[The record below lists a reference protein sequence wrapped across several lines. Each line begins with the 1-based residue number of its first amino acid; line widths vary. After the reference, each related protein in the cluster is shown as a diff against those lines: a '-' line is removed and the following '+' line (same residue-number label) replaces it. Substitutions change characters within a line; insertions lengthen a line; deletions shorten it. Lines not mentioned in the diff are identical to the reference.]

1 MTTLINNIAL
11 EPKDYRSGIEP
22 TWCPGCGDFSVLN
35 SLTQTM
41 SASKIDPFNSVVV
54 SGIGCSS
61 RTPLWMKNYG
71 FHSVHGR
78 ALPVAVGMALVN
90 PDMPITVTIGDG
102 DCFSIGGGHVPH
114 AARRNFN
121 MRLFVMDNQAFALT
135 KNQVSPTSR
144 EGLKTSTTPFGNID
158 APMNTI
164 ALMLSYGAT
173 FVAQTFAG
181 NPKHMT
187 ETMNKAMAHKGFAF
201 VNILSPCPTFNKTDT
216 FVYYRGRVHDIN
228 ETHTDL
234 TNMAKAQELAATAI
248 EHGYDEN
255 AKVPI
260 GVFYQVEKPTYGEKL
275 KALKERVGAKDKPD
289 FKAIFDQYKP

>member
-1 MTTLINNIAL
+1 MTTLINNIQL
-11 EPKDYRSGIEP
+11 EPKDYRSAIEP

-41 SASKIDPFNSVVV
+41 SAQHIDPLKSVVV

-78 ALPVAVGMALVN
+78 ALPVATGMALAN

-121 MRLFVMDNQAFALT
+121 MRLFVMDNQAFSLT

-144 EGLKTSTTPFGNID
+144 EGLKTSTTPYGNID
-158 APMNTI
+158 SPMNVI
-164 ALMLSYGAT
+164 ELLLSYGAT

-187 ETMNKAMAHKGFAF
+187 EVMNKAMAHKGFAF
-201 VNILSPCPTFNKTDT
+201 VNILSPCPTFNKVDT
-216 FVYYRGRVHDIN
+216 FVYYRTRVQDIN

-234 TNMAKAQELAATAI
+234 SNKAKALELAATVND
-248 EHGYDEN
+248 HSKDEN

-260 GVFYQVEKPTYGEKL
+260 GIFYQVEKETYGEKL
-275 KALKERVGAKDKPD
+275 KALKTRIGAKDTRD
-289 FKAIFDQYKP
+289 MNEIFNQYRP

>member
-1 MTTLINNIAL
+1 MTTLVNDIKL

-41 SASKIDPFNSVVV
+41 SSSQIDPFNSCIV

-61 RTPLWMKNYG
+61 RLPLWMKNYG

-78 ALPVAVGMALVN
+78 ALPVAVGIALVN
-90 PDMPITVTIGDG
+90 PDMPVAVTIGDG

-121 MRLFVMDNQAFALT
+121 MKLIVMDNQIYALT
-135 KNQVSPTSR
+135 KNQVSPTTR
-144 EGLKTSTTPFGNID
+144 EGMNTSTTPFGNID

-164 ALMLSYGAT
+164 SLMLSYGAT

-187 ETMNKAMAHKGFAF
+187 EIMNKAMAHNGFAF

-216 FVYYRGRVHDIN
+216 FVYYRTRVQDIN
-228 ETHTDL
+228 DTHTDL
-234 TNMAKAQELAATAI
+234 SNMSKAMEVSATAI
-248 EHGYDEN
+248 NHTYDEN

-260 GVFYQVEKPTYGEKL
+260 GVFYQVENETYGEKL
-275 KALKERVGAKDKPD
+275 KALKARVGAKSKPD
-289 FKAIFDQYKP
+289 FTEIFNQYKP